1 MFLMKPRSKVAFIW
15 EEPVAA
21 IPYTTGVSLHS
32 HTSASIETLSF
43 IHQMGTSFAPMRAVF
58 NHYEKRSRER
68 HGVILDF
75 ISAHWRPPL
84 QPRMAFD
91 LECGQIR
98 RLGLEPM
105 VSLTDHDTIEA
116 PLLLR
121 TLTDARRIPVSV
133 EWSAPYGRTE
143 FHLGIHN
150 LPSDDAVHL
159 MQRMAQFTACPSDAA
174 LHRLLSELNA
184 IPQIL
189 IVLNHP
195 LWDLY
200 KIGLAAHTREVHRF
214 LDENGHLIHALELNG
229 LRHVRENRDVVRLAH
244 SRSHLVVS
252 GGDRHGLEPN
262 ANINLT
268 NATSFTE
275 FVHEVRIERRS
286 HVLFMEQ
293 YRRPW
298 EQRILDS
305 TLNAITDFPE
315 FSLGWQRWDERA
327 FHQDNE
333 GNLRPISELW
343 ATGRPPFALR
353 VAIRMVQALRSRTFA
368 KAFGVAFLRINGARM
383 SGEILNEIA

>member
-1 MFLMKPRSKVAFIW
+1 MKPQSKVSFLW
-15 EEPVAA
+15 EESMAA
-21 IPYTTGVSLHS
+21 LPYTSGVSLHG
-32 HTSASIETLSF
+32 HTSASIETLTF
-43 IHQMGTSFAPMRAVF
+43 IHQMGTAFPPMRPVF

-91 LECGQIR
+91 LECNQIR

-133 EWSAPYGRTE
+133 EWTVPFGRTA
-143 FHLGIHN
+143 FHLGVHN
-150 LPSDDAVHL
+150 LPSAEAIRL
-159 MQRMAQFTACPSDAA
+159 MQRMEQFTACPSDPA
-174 LHRLLSELNA
+174 LHRILSELHA
-184 IPQIL
+184 ISQVL

-200 KIGLAAHTREVHRF
+200 KIGIKAHTDELHRF
-214 LDENGHLIHALELNG
+214 LDENGTFTHALELNG
-229 LRHVRENRDVVRLAH
+229 LRHARENRDVVRLAR
-244 SRSHLVVS
+244 SRAQLVLS

-275 FVHEVRIERRS
+275 FVHEVRVERRS

-305 TLNAITDFPE
+305 TLDAITDFPQ
-315 FSLGWQRWDERA
+315 FSPGWQRWDERA
-327 FHQDNE
+327 FHQDSG

-343 ATGRPPFALR
+343 ASGRPPIALR
-353 VAIRMVQALRSRTFA
+353 IAIRVVQTLRSRTFA
-368 KAFGVAFLRINGARM
+368 KAFGVAFLRVNGNILT
-383 SGEILNEIA
+383 GEVLNETA